1 MAMNYRYLKSKQ
13 QLTFLN
19 NMFVDKLKY
28 LTRANKQQQTTTVFF
43 RKIGRRHRWKALNRV
58 NKS

>member
-28 LTRANKQQQTTTVFF
+28 LTRANKQQQITTVFF
-43 RKIGRRHRWKALNRV
+43 RKIGRRHR
-58 NKS
+58 